1 MKNEAANAPI
11 TFEEFEMVMIHE
23 ELPHQIFKRKNAR
36 LKKAPDHIIISFH
49 VSYQQMKSTT
59 NAQISNFTSFLV
71 DLRCENLPKVE
82 NGRSS
87 FSNASYFRSVVT
99 YKCKKPYKLR
109 GSETRTC
116 RATGKWDGKT
126 TRCSKYDA

>member
-1 MKNEAANAPI
+1 
-11 TFEEFEMVMIHE
+11 MI
-23 ELPHQIFKRKNAR
+23 QT
-36 LKKAPDHIIISFH
+36 PDHIIISFH
-49 VSYQQMKSTT
+49 VSYQQIKSTT
-59 NAQISNFTSFLV
+59 SAQISNFTSFFV
-71 DLRCENLPKVE
+71 DHRCENLPKVK

-116 RATGKWDGKT
+116 RATGKWDGGK